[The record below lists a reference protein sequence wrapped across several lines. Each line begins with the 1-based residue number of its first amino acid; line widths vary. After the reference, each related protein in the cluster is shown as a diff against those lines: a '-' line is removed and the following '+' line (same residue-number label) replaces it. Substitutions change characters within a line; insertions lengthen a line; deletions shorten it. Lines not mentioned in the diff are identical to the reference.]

1 MNFFYFSIFL
11 FTFLS
16 SLQSRNALSKYSQEA
31 YQESFSAIQKRGTL
45 RIALDPAFMP
55 YDMKNAKGEYF
66 GFDPD
71 MMREFS
77 RYLQLKPSFIETKWN
92 SLIPELI
99 IDKADIIASGLTI
112 TPARKK
118 QVMFSN
124 SYFYEPV
131 GAIILP
137 KNKERIKTKEDLDN
151 KNMRIGVKQGTTPD
165 LYFINN
171 KIKGQLRKYDT
182 EVDAA
187 NAVLGEHID
196 VFVFDE
202 MFLKIFD
209 HRNKNKVKVLSNFLP
224 GEQLGVASAF
234 KNKILIDKFNEF
246 FKKWLKSKSYNR
258 IVSRYFK
265 NFNWL
270 NTLNTRSY
278 EK

>member
-1 MNFFYFSIFL
+1 MKFILFLNIFL
-11 FTFLS
+11 ILTQISYLE
-16 SLQSRNALSKYSQEA
+16 ALPQYSPKT
-31 YQESFSAIQKRGTL
+31 YKESFSSIQKRAIL

-55 YDMKNAKGEYF
+55 YDMKNLKGKYF

-77 RYLQLKPSFIETKWN
+77 RHLGLKPEFIETKWS

-99 IDKADIIASGLTI
+99 VNKADIIASGLTI
-112 TPARKK
+112 TEARKK
-118 QVMFSN
+118 QVLFSE

-137 KNKERIKTKEDLDN
+137 KNKGLIKSKNDLDD
-151 KNMRIGVKQGTTPD
+151 KNIRIGVKQGTTPD

-171 KIKGQLRKYDT
+171 KVKGLLRKYET

-187 NAVLGEHID
+187 NAVLLGYID

-209 HRNKNKVKVLSNFLP
+209 FRNKNKVKILSNFLP
-224 GEQLGVASAF
+224 GENLGVASSF
-234 KNKILIDKFNEF
+234 KNKILIEKFNKF
-246 FKKWLKSKSYNR
+246 FKRWHNSKHYKGL
-258 IVSRYFK
+258 IAKYFK
-265 NFNWL
+265 SFNWL
-270 NTLNTRSY
+270 DLLKTQ
-278 EK
+278 